1 MTTWTELTSLKNF
14 VVVNEKLLI
23 WHEKFRLITIVLD
36 KISVQLETDQ
46 SCQVNDTVENFEF

>member
-14 VVVNEKLLI
+14 VVVNEKFLI
-23 WHEKFRLITIVLD
+23 WHEKFRLITILLD

>member
-1 MTTWTELTSLKNF
+1 MTTRAELTSLKTF
-14 VVVNEKLLI
+14 VAVNEKFLI

-46 SCQVNDTVENFEF
+46 SCQVNDTVENF

>member
-1 MTTWTELTSLKNF
+1 MTTRAELTSLKNF
-14 VVVNEKLLI
+14 VVVNEKFLI

-46 SCQVNDTVENFEF
+46 SCQVNDTVENFKF

>member
-1 MTTWTELTSLKNF
+1 MTTWAELTSSKNF
-14 VVVNEKLLI
+14 VVVNEKFLI

>member
-14 VVVNEKLLI
+14 VVVNAKFLI

-46 SCQVNDTVENFEF
+46 SCQVNNTVENFEF